1 MINVSQQRALLH
13 DIIAECER
21 LEQERTSRAEQV
33 MGIGHAN
40 ADPYTDPYT
49 DGYLDAL
56 TAVDAYCTRL
66 DNGMWKP

>member
-13 DIIAECER
+13 GIIAECER
-21 LEQERTSRAEQV
+21 LAQERTSRAEQV

-40 ADPYTDPYT
+40 ADPYT

>member
-1 MINVSQQRALLH
+1 MINVSQRRALLH
-13 DIIAECER
+13 GIIAECAR
-21 LEQERTSRAEQV
+21 LEQEHTSRAEQV

-40 ADPYTDPYT
+40 ADPYT

>member
-1 MINVSQQRALLH
+1 MINVSQQRALLQR
-13 DIIAECER
+13 IMAECDR
-21 LEQERTSRAEQV
+21 LAQERTSRAEQV

-40 ADPYTDPYT
+40 ADPYT

>member
-13 DIIAECER
+13 GIIAECER
-21 LEQERTSRAEQV
+21 LAQERTSRAEQV

-40 ADPYTDPYT
+40 ADPYTD
-49 DGYLDAL
+49 GYLDAL
-56 TAVDAYCTRL
+56 AQIDAYCMRL

>member
-40 ADPYTDPYT
+40 ADLYT

>member
-13 DIIAECER
+13 RIMDECTR

-33 MGIGHAN
+33 MGVGHAN
-40 ADPYTDPYT
+40 ADPYT

-66 DNGMWKP
+66 DNSMWKP

>member
-13 DIIAECER
+13 GIIAECDR
-21 LEQERTSRAEQV
+21 LAQERTSRAEQV

-40 ADPYTDPYT
+40 ADPYTD
-49 DGYLDAL
+49 GYLDAL
-56 TAVDAYCTRL
+56 TAVDAYCMRL

>member
-13 DIIAECER
+13 GIIAECER
-21 LEQERTSRAEQV
+21 LAQERTSRAEQV

-40 ADPYTDPYT
+40 ADPYTD
-49 DGYLDAL
+49 GYLDAL
-56 TAVDAYCTRL
+56 TAIDAYCTRL

>member
-13 DIIAECER
+13 GIIAECER
-21 LEQERTSRAEQV
+21 LVQERTSRAEQV

-40 ADPYTDPYT
+40 ADPYT

>member
-21 LEQERTSRAEQV
+21 LAQERTSRAEQV

-40 ADPYTDPYT
+40 ADPYTD
-49 DGYLDAL
+49 GYLDAL
-56 TAVDAYCTRL
+56 TAIDAYCMRL

>member
-13 DIIAECER
+13 GIIAECAR
-21 LEQERTSRAEQV
+21 LAQERTSRAEQV

-40 ADPYTDPYT
+40 ADPYTD
-49 DGYLDAL
+49 GYLDAL
-56 TAVDAYCTRL
+56 TAVDVYCTRL

>member
-1 MINVSQQRALLH
+1 MINVSQRRALLH
-13 DIIAECER
+13 GIIAECAR

-40 ADPYTDPYT
+40 ADQYT

>member
-13 DIIAECER
+13 GIIAECER
-21 LEQERTSRAEQV
+21 LAQERTSRAEQV

-40 ADPYTDPYT
+40 ADPYTD
-49 DGYLDAL
+49 GYLDAL
-56 TAVDAYCTRL
+56 TAVDAYCMRL

>member
-1 MINVSQQRALLH
+1 MINVSQRRALLH
-13 DIIAECER
+13 GIIAECGR

-40 ADPYTDPYT
+40 ADPYTD
-49 DGYLDAL
+49 GYLVAL
-56 TAVDAYCTRL
+56 AAVDAYCTRL

>member
-13 DIIAECER
+13 GIIAECDR
-21 LEQERTSRAEQV
+21 LAQERTSRVEQV

-40 ADPYTDPYT
+40 ADPYT

>member
-13 DIIAECER
+13 DIIAECAR

-40 ADPYTDPYT
+40 ADPYT

>member
-1 MINVSQQRALLH
+1 MINVSQRRALLH
-13 DIIAECER
+13 GIIAECAR

-40 ADPYTDPYT
+40 ADQYT
-49 DGYLDAL
+49 DGYLAAL
-56 TAVDAYCTRL
+56 TAIDAYCTRL

>member
-13 DIIAECER
+13 GIIAECER
-21 LEQERTSRAEQV
+21 LAQERTSRAEQV
-33 MGIGHAN
+33 MGGGHAN
-40 ADPYTDPYT
+40 ADPYT

-56 TAVDAYCTRL
+56 TAIDAYCMRL

>member
-13 DIIAECER
+13 DIIAECDR

-40 ADPYTDPYT
+40 ADPYT

>member
-13 DIIAECER
+13 GIIAECDR
-21 LEQERTSRAEQV
+21 LAQERTSRAEQV

-40 ADPYTDPYT
+40 ADPYTD
-49 DGYLDAL
+49 GYLDAL
-56 TAVDAYCTRL
+56 TAVDAYCTCL

>member
-13 DIIAECER
+13 GIIAECDR
-21 LEQERTSRAEQV
+21 LAQERTTSAEQV
-33 MGIGHAN
+33 FGVGHAN
-40 ADPYTDPYT
+40 ADPYT

-56 TAVDAYCTRL
+56 AQIDAYCMRL

>member
-1 MINVSQQRALLH
+1 MINVSQHRALLH
-13 DIIAECER
+13 GIIAECAR

-40 ADPYTDPYT
+40 ADPYT

>member
-1 MINVSQQRALLH
+1 MINVSQQRALLQR
-13 DIIAECER
+13 IMAECDR
-21 LEQERTSRAEQV
+21 LAQERTSRAEQV

-40 ADPYTDPYT
+40 ADPYT

-66 DNGMWKP
+66 DNGMWKH

>member
-13 DIIAECER
+13 GIIAECDR
-21 LEQERTSRAEQV
+21 LAQERTSRAEQV

-40 ADPYTDPYT
+40 ADPYTD
-49 DGYLDAL
+49 GYLDAL
-56 TAVDAYCTRL
+56 AQIDAYCTRL

>member
-13 DIIAECER
+13 GIIAECDR
-21 LEQERTSRAEQV
+21 LAQERTSRAEQV

-40 ADPYTDPYT
+40 ANPYT

>member
-1 MINVSQQRALLH
+1 MINVSQRRALLH
-13 DIIAECER
+13 GIIAECGR

-40 ADPYTDPYT
+40 ADPYTD
-49 DGYLDAL
+49 GYLDAL
-56 TAVDAYCTRL
+56 TAVDAYCMRL

>member
-1 MINVSQQRALLH
+1 MINVSQQRALLQR
-13 DIIAECER
+13 IMAECER
-21 LEQERTSRAEQV
+21 LAQERTSRAEQV

-40 ADPYTDPYT
+40 ADPYT

>member
-13 DIIAECER
+13 DIITECAR

-40 ADPYTDPYT
+40 ADPYT

>member
-13 DIIAECER
+13 GIIAECDR
-21 LEQERTSRAEQV
+21 LAQERTSRAEQV
-33 MGIGHAN
+33 MGIGHTN
-40 ADPYTDPYT
+40 ADPYT

>member
-13 DIIAECER
+13 GIIAECAR
-21 LEQERTSRAEQV
+21 LAQERTSRAEQV

-40 ADPYTDPYT
+40 ADPYTD
-49 DGYLDAL
+49 GYLDAL
-56 TAVDAYCTRL
+56 TAIDAYCTRL

>member
-13 DIIAECER
+13 GIIAECAR
-21 LEQERTSRAEQV
+21 LAQERTSRAEQV

-40 ADPYTDPYT
+40 ADPYTD
-49 DGYLDAL
+49 GYLDAL
-56 TAVDAYCTRL
+56 TAVDAYCMRL

>member
-13 DIIAECER
+13 RIMDECTR
-21 LEQERTSRAEQV
+21 LEQERTTSAEQV
-33 MGIGHAN
+33 FGMGHAN
-40 ADPYTDPYT
+40 ADPYT

-56 TAVDAYCTRL
+56 AQIDAYCMRL

>member
-13 DIIAECER
+13 GIIAECDR

-40 ADPYTDPYT
+40 ADPYT

>member
-13 DIIAECER
+13 GIIAECAR

-40 ADPYTDPYT
+40 ADPYTDPYRSEEHT
-49 DGYLDAL
+49 SELQSP
-56 TAVDAYCTRL
+56 R
-66 DNGMWKP
+66 

>member
-13 DIIAECER
+13 GIIAECER

-40 ADPYTDPYT
+40 ADPYTD
-49 DGYLDAL
+49 GYLDAL